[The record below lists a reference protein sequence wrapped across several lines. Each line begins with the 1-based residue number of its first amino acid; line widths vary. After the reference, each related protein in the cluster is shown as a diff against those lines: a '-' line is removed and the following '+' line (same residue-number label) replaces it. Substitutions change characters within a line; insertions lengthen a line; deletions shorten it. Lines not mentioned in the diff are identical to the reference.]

1 MWLLDLFKRKPAKSE
16 LDLLLDK
23 AMKLGEEADQ
33 LRIRRQAVKAQID
46 AILSQRNDAT
56 VEGVH
61 LEAEANNG

>member
-1 MWLLDLFKRKPAKSE
+1 MWILDLFKRKPVKSE

-33 LRIRRQAVKAQID
+33 LRIRRQVVKAQID
-46 AILSQRNDAT
+46 AILSQKNDAT
-56 VEGVH
+56 VAGVH

>member
-56 VEGVH
+56 VDGVH

>member
-1 MWLLDLFKRKPAKSE
+1 MWILDLFKQKPVKSD

-33 LRIRRQAVKAQID
+33 LRIRRQVVKAQID
-46 AILSQRNDAT
+46 AILSQKNDAT

>member
-1 MWLLDLFKRKPAKSE
+1 MWILDLFKQKPVKSD

-33 LRIRRQAVKAQID
+33 LRIRRQVVKAQID
-46 AILSQRNDAT
+46 AILSQKNDAT
-56 VEGVH
+56 VEGAH